1 MSFRKTREIMAAR
14 RASAEKRQEAYNKL
28 TLEQKFA
35 KLPAEPAG
43 AKVRAKLNKQ
53 LEASKK
59 PKPTVQEVL
68 VKQTAVREE
77 IFNEIKKP
85 KKSKKEGK

>member
-1 MSFRKTREIMAAR
+1 MSFRKTREIMAVR
-14 RASAEKRQEAYNKL
+14 RAAAEKRQEAYNKL

-43 AKVRAKLNKQ
+43 AKVRAKLLKQ

-59 PKPTVQEVL
+59 PVKEDKPAKEEKTVADE
-68 VKQTAVREE
+68 
-77 IFNEIKKP
+77 KKP

>member
-1 MSFRKTREIMAAR
+1 MAVR

-35 KLPAEPAG
+35 KLPPEPHG
-43 AKVRAKLNKQ
+43 AKVRAKLLKQ

-59 PKPTVQEVL
+59 PAKEEKVNSDPVSPEPR
-68 VKQTAVREE
+68 KQ
-77 IFNEIKKP
+77 
-85 KKSKKEGK
+85 SKKTKKEDK